1 MEENPLPTGPRPDAR
16 RKGYRESCSFTTLR
30 AVVKGAGLR
39 PHGQGS
45 ARLARLF
52 RRAFPGL
59 QNTKRW
65 FRSGGGPIAEGKPAR
80 LAGSRPRLCVTG
92 CNCPWSLKRIQ
103 KGGLWARFRSLRPH
117 LIVAA
122 LRAVAERASSRLVQ
136 VPFKYREWGIFL
148 IPIMGCTPF
157 RISFRMKG
165 DVVGASGVFRALNV
179 GRRGLRRLKMKSD
192 ACHFRDRC
200 SRRSRD
206 WVWVKRHCN
215 SAEVTSS
222 PWKKQ
227 GYRLGGALQQ

>member
-1 MEENPLPTGPRPDAR
+1 MRPRR
-16 RKGYRESCSFTTLR
+16 
-30 AVVKGAGLR
+30 
-39 PHGQGS
+39 QGS
-45 ARLARLF
+45 AQLARLF
-52 RRAFPGL
+52 RKASPNL
-59 QNTKRW
+59 QTTTRW
-65 FRSGGGPIAEGKPAR
+65 FSPGSGPIAERKPAR
-80 LAGSRPRLCVTG
+80 PAGSRPSLCVTG
-92 CNCPWSLKRIQ
+92 CNCPWSLKHIQ

-136 VPFKYREWGIFL
+136 VPSKYRKWGIFL

-157 RISFRMKG
+157 RITLRMKG

-179 GRRGLRRLKMKSD
+179 GRRGLRCLRMKSD
-192 ACHFRDRC
+192 ACHCRDRC
-200 SRRSRD
+200 FRRSRD